1 MTETGESVLAEFFR
15 VNYHRLVDFVRS
27 MLHDSAEKS
36 GEDIVQDVMLNLLQ
50 RPDLFDTVTNL
61 SGYVFRSLKNRVIDH
76 YRQKR
81 EETLSLDS
89 RDKDGLNLFDMLP
102 DITYQPEDA
111 YHRKSLRK
119 LLIRLIGEL
128 PRKQMEVIVETEFN
142 EKTYSQLSREWN
154 VPVGTLLARKHRGVK
169 TIRKKLE
176 EMQEV

>member
-15 VNYHRLVDFVRS
+15 GNYQRLVDFVRS
-27 MLHDSAEKS
+27 MLQDSAEKS
-36 GEDIVQDVMLNLLQ
+36 GEDIVQDVMLSLLQ

-76 YRQKR
+76 YRKNR

-89 RDKDGLNLFDMLP
+89 RDEDGLNLFDMLP

-111 YHRKSLRK
+111 YHRESLRK

-128 PRKQMEVIVETEFN
+128 PRNQMEVIVETEFN

-154 VPVGTLLARKHRGVK
+154 VPTGTLLARKHRGVK
-169 TIRKKLE
+169 AIRQKLE
-176 EMQEV
+176 KIQEV